1 MVMSLIR
8 PPQTPTF
15 APSFSP
21 KGSPIINNKQRR
33 NMKRNII
40 LAAIVT
46 LAVGTIAMSPK
57 KADGILGDCRK
68 LLVAGDKLIAG
79 GYFEKADRRVV
90 NNIAQYD
97 GAKWT
102 GLAKGVDGIV
112 RDLCL
117 MGKDVYACGDFSYA
131 DKKDNGGVESNQVAR
146 WDGTKWNPLEK
157 LNVDQQIHALAT
169 DGKNL
174 YAGGRF
180 TKIGGKIDASNIAK
194 WDGKKWSILTK
205 DKFESSVGAGTII
218 AMAWHDGKL
227 FASGGFE
234 TIGDEPC
241 SRMAIFDGKA
251 WSEDGNKGLNANVQM
266 FASNGKTLYACGKFS
281 ETGDGTKLNH
291 VAKWNGTK
299 WEPLGNGVE
308 KEAFGIALDGETVYV
323 ATPEIIYKWD
333 GKSWTK
339 LPELQYAI
347 FKSVAVFNG
356 TLYAGGDIQGGQ
368 FQGIC
373 KFVNGKWEPAYQ

>member
-1 MVMSLIR
+1 
-8 PPQTPTF
+8 
-15 APSFSP
+15 
-21 KGSPIINNKQRR
+21 
-33 NMKRNII
+33 MKRNII

-112 RDLCL
+112 RDLCSV
-117 MGKDVYACGDFSYA
+117 GKDVYACGDFSYA
-131 DKKDNGGVESNQVAR
+131 DKKDDGGVESNQVAR

-218 AMAWHDGKL
+218 AMACHDGKL
-227 FASGGFE
+227 FASGGFQ

-241 SRMAIFDGKA
+241 SRIAIFDGKS
-251 WSEDGNKGLNANVQM
+251 WSEAGNKGLNGNVECSRATEKRSTRAVNLAKQ
-266 FASNGKTLYACGKFS
+266 ATAQNSTISPSGTAQNGSRSAMALRKMLLVS
-281 ETGDGTKLNH
+281 RSM
-291 VAKWNGTK
+291 AKPSMSPHPKSSTNGTASHGQNCQNCNTRFSS
-299 WEPLGNGVE
+299 PLPSST
-308 KEAFGIALDGETVYV
+308 ARSTRA
-323 ATPEIIYKWD
+323 
-333 GKSWTK
+333 
-339 LPELQYAI
+339 AI
-347 FKSVAVFNG
+347 FKAGNFKASASSSTASGNRHINNPISFFSRWLLFFVFS
-356 TLYAGGDIQGGQ
+356 
-368 FQGIC
+368 
-373 KFVNGKWEPAYQ
+373 

>member
-1 MVMSLIR
+1 
-8 PPQTPTF
+8 
-15 APSFSP
+15 
-21 KGSPIINNKQRR
+21 
-33 NMKRNII
+33 MKRNII
-40 LAAIVT
+40 LGAVLTI
-46 LAVGTIAMSPK
+46 AVGIAAMSPK
-57 KADGILGDCRK
+57 LADGLLGDCRK
-68 LLVAGDKLIAG
+68 LLVADGKLIAG

-97 GAKWT
+97 GTKWT

-112 RDLCL
+112 RDLCSV
-117 MGKDVYACGDFSYA
+117 GKDVYACGDFSYA
-131 DKKDNGGVESNQVAR
+131 DKKDGGGVESNQVAR

-157 LNVDQQIHALAT
+157 LNVDQQIHALAS
-169 DGKNL
+169 DGKTL

-180 TKIGGKIDASNIAK
+180 TKIGGKIEASNVAK

-241 SRMAIFDGKA
+241 NRIAMFDGKS
-251 WSEDGNKGLNANVQM
+251 WSEAGNKGLNRNVTM
-266 FASNGKTLYACGKFS
+266 FASTGKTLYACGEFTK
-281 ETGDGTKLNH
+281 TGDDTQLNH
-291 VAKWNGTK
+291 VAKWDGAK
-299 WEPLGNGVE
+299 WQPLGNGVDND
-308 KEAFGIALDGETVYV
+308 AYGIAVDGETVYV
-323 ATPEIIYKWD
+323 AAGQVHKWD

-339 LPELQYAI
+339 LPEVQYTY

-356 TLYAGGDIQGGQ
+356 TLYAGGDFQGGQ